1 MRAKKPA
8 GRPGPRRGWRVF
20 RNLLVAALMF
30 GALGGFLWVR
40 EGYPLPTAELG
51 LRRLERQNLLAPSE
65 IVWTAREGERLDL
78 WEGTA
83 VWMDQSVAVGV
94 RDGLALVGRAQGGWT
109 VWGAGLSVF
118 PVGEGTSPVPLPR
131 TTLSGIREEWD
142 GETPYGVPVSA
153 GPMLFLQMPEEAVRG
168 TLEIWEEQPGEDG
181 ARTAPLE
188 CRLHPLEAGIWLAAL
203 EAEVTAVDAWQPY
216 LGAPYTLRLYGED
229 GGLLLEQRGTIPEEL

>member
-1 MRAKKPA
+1 MGERQQYSPEGWLDLATADIRFKPDRAA
-8 GRPGPRRGWRVF
+8 
-20 RNLLVAALMF
+20 
-30 GALGGFLWVR
+30 VR
-40 EGYPLPTAELG
+40 AELKAHLEDKCAD
-51 LRRLERQNLLAPSE
+51 LRRLYPEMNERELDALATRQMGDPE
-65 IVWTAREGERLDL
+65 E
-78 WEGTA
+78 
-83 VWMDQSVAVGV
+83 
-94 RDGLALVGRAQGGWT
+94 VGRAQGGWT

-118 PVGEGTSPVPLPR
+118 PVGEGPSPVPLPR

-142 GETPYGVPVSA
+142 GETPYGVPFSA

-181 ARTAPLE
+181 TRTAPLE